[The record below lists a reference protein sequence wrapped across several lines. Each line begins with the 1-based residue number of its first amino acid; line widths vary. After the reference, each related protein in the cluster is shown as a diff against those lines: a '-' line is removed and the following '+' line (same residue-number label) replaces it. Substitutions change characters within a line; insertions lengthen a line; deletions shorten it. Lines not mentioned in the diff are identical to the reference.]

1 MLIFDQLKKNDPQL
15 QLLSAAV
22 LSGLLVLLTG
32 LWWIQIVSGRDYQE
46 HLETQ
51 SFRTV
56 RIPAVR
62 GRILDRNGQVLAEN
76 RASYNACLYLEEL
89 RRPFDAAYSNELVS
103 LRASR
108 NQLLA
113 QEQNKLNGSL
123 AAEVKKRFGISAE
136 ERNRLRNLA
145 SSEVAKTMAAQIS
158 LRLQEPLAWDD
169 ANFLRH
175 YSNSLALPYPVLK
188 NLDSNRIARF
198 EEQCNGM
205 PGVDLVAQSTRVYPH
220 GTTAAHVLGYLR
232 RDDSSI
238 EGEDAFFTYR
248 LPDFR
253 GVVGIEGA
261 FDQQLHGRAG
271 AESVLVN
278 SRGFRQTEDVWSP
291 AEPGRTV
298 VLTLDLRIQ
307 LAAERALRNRV
318 GQQVRGAVVVM
329 NVTNGDLLAVVSAPA
344 FDPNEFI
351 PQISR
356 VDYDRLTDPATRPQ
370 INRAT
375 QENYAPGSIFKTV
388 IGLACLEAGLDPKK
402 TISLPGYIRVR
413 GHYVHDLA
421 GPGDFDFRRALVKSS
436 NAYFITNGLIAG
448 AENIVRLG
456 QRLHLGENT
465 GLPTR
470 QDASGMFP
478 TLQQIHS
485 GWSDISTAN
494 MCIGQDPVKV
504 TPLQM
509 AVLAA
514 AIANGGKVLRPR
526 LVDRIQPADPNSGE
540 PTEVLPYPR
549 LRDELGVKPRNLE
562 ILRQAMLADTE
573 DPEGTAYA
581 AFHEHDRATPALTR
595 LRVCGKTGTAQVMNE
610 RNQVVDHNTWFLSF
624 APYEQPRYAVVVLV
638 ESGGSGGGTCAPIG
652 RDIYAAIEKLEGA
665 SQTKSLAQIP

>member
-15 QLLSAAV
+15 QILAASV

-32 LWWIQIVSGRDYQE
+32 LWWTQIVSGRDYQA

-62 GRILDRNGQVLAEN
+62 GKILDRNGQVLAEN
-76 RASYNACLYLEEL
+76 RLGYNACLYLDEL
-89 RRPFDAAYSNELVS
+89 RRPFYAAYTNDLAR
-103 LRASR
+103 LRAER
-108 NQLLA
+108 NRLLA
-113 QEQNKLNGSL
+113 QEGQKLDGRL
-123 AAEVKKRFGISAE
+123 APEVKRRFGISTE
-136 ERNRLRNLA
+136 EKDRLQQSA
-145 SSEVAKTMAAQIS
+145 SCEVAEAMAAQIS
-158 LRLQEPLAWDD
+158 SRLQEPLAWDD
-169 ANFLRH
+169 TNFLRH

-188 NLDSNRIARF
+188 NLDTNQVARF
-198 EEQCNGM
+198 EEQCDGM
-205 PGVDLVAQSTRVYPH
+205 PGVDLEAQSTRFYPH
-220 GTTAAHVLGYLR
+220 GITAAHVLGYLR

-271 AESVLVN
+271 AKSVLVN

-307 LAAERALRNRV
+307 AAAERALRSRV
-318 GQQVRGAVVVM
+318 GPQVRGAVVVM
-329 NVTNGDLLAVVSAPA
+329 NVTNGDLLAAVSAPA

-356 VDYDRLTDPATRPQ
+356 ADYDRLTDPVMRPQ

-402 TISLPGYIRVR
+402 TISLPGYIRVH

-421 GPGDFDFRRALVKSS
+421 GPGDFDFRRALLKSS

-448 AENIVRLG
+448 IENIVRLG
-456 QRLHLGENT
+456 LRLHLGEST

-470 QDASGMFP
+470 QDASGIFP

-485 GWSDISTAN
+485 GWSDITTAN
-494 MCIGQDPVKV
+494 ICIGQDPVKV

-526 LVDRIQPADPNSGE
+526 LVDRLQPAAPNSGE
-540 PTEVLPYPR
+540 PTEIFPYPPV
-549 LRDELGVKPRNLE
+549 RDQLGVKPRNLD

-581 AFHEHDRATPALTR
+581 AFHEHDRTTLALTR

-610 RNQVVDHNTWFLSF
+610 RNQVIDHNTWFLSF
-624 APYEQPRYAVVVLV
+624 APYEQPHYAVVVMV

-652 RDIYAAIEKLEGA
+652 RDIYAAIEKLEGTNPA
-665 SQTKSLAQIP
+665 RPLAQTR